1 MDFNRRIS
9 GDSSIYNVCNLSM
22 LTMQGELSQEQVDK
36 LDKIKRAW
44 NFYEGYHWEDIPPTD
59 KPQITENYC
68 RPFVNK
74 FVSFELG
81 GAFSINVDNDILEK
95 YPEGQPTHLDFL
107 NEVWDDSKKESLCIE
122 LGQSKSITGDG
133 WLQVRYYSPK
143 ELDDPFDEYPK
154 GRIRVTVIPTSI
166 VFPEYDDYDKSKLT
180 KVTIAYPVEEEKHS
194 LILRK
199 TSLQKVIYKQEWTRD
214 QIVITK
220 GKEEL
225 LNIPNKYKVIP
236 FVQVK
241 NYPIAGRS
249 DGVGDL
255 EDLIPLNTELN
266 LKKSDVSEII
276 DYHSAPIT
284 VVFGAKV
291 TQLEKGAN
299 KVWGGLPK
307 DAKVQNLELNGDLGA
322 STDYINDLKSAM
334 HDIGGVPRG
343 ALGGEQAIS
352 NTSGVALQFVNMPLI
367 ERNKIKKSETKYGL
381 EYANKLILL
390 MALEENLIKK
400 PEDLSNKDFYN
411 TEIIIPDN
419 LPKDTL
425 IELQEIETEMRLG
438 IESKIGAMKRLGKE
452 DPEDTLETIDTEKKE
467 DAEKQYELNKT
478 LNPVLANLEGN
489 IPYDREQHKTP
500 NDNDPKFKNNDGKNK
515 TLNSGEK
522 NGQTPIEQVRK
533 EITGKN
539 VG

>member
-1 MDFNRRIS
+1 MDFKNRVGVSNNLNNI
-9 GDSSIYNVCNLSM
+9 CNLSM
-22 LTMQGELSQEQVDK
+22 LAMQGELSLEQIDR
-36 LDKIKRAW
+36 LERIKKAW
-44 NFYEGYHWEDIPPTD
+44 DFYEGYHWQDIPQTD

-81 GAFSINVDNDILEK
+81 GAFSLNVDKDTIEK
-95 YPEGQPTHLDFL
+95 FKEGEVTTLDFL
-107 NEVWDDSKKESLCIE
+107 NEVWKDSKKESLCIE

-133 WLQVRYYSPK
+133 WLQVRYYPPK
-143 ELDDPFDEYPK
+143 ELDDPFGEYPN
-154 GRIRVTVIPTSI
+154 GRIKVTVVPTSV
-166 VFPEYDDYDKSKLT
+166 VFPEYDIYDKSKLT
-180 KVTIAYPVEEEKHS
+180 KVVIAYPVEEEKTS
-194 LILRK
+194 VILRK
-199 TSLQKVIYKQEWTRD
+199 TSLQKVMYKQEWTKDRVVVTQGEKVLYD
-214 QIVITK
+214 
-220 GKEEL
+220 
-225 LNIPNKYKVIP
+225 IPNKYKVIP
-236 FVQVK
+236 FVQIR

-291 TQLEKGAN
+291 SQLERGAN

-307 DAKVQNLELNGDLGA
+307 DAKVQNLELNSDLGA
-322 STDYINDLKSAM
+322 SADYIDDLKGAM
-334 HDIGGVPRG
+334 HDIGGVPKG

-367 ERNKIKKSETKYGL
+367 ERNKIKKSETKYGI

-390 MALEENLIKK
+390 MAKEEGLIDMPSEVTPK
-400 PEDLSNKDFYN
+400 EFYT
-411 TEIIIPDN
+411 TEVIIPDN

-452 DPEDTLETIDTEKKE
+452 DPEDTLEQIDMEKQE
-467 DAEKQYELNKT
+467 DAEKQYEINKT
-478 LNPVLANLEGN
+478 LNPVMANLEGQN
-489 IPYDREQHKTP
+489 PTKDDQQTEGDK
-500 NDNDPKFKNNDGKNK
+500 DKKFKNNEGDKK
-515 TLNSGEK
+515 QLNSGLK
-522 NGQTPIEQVRK
+522 NGDTPIETVRK
-533 EITGKN
+533 EVTGKN

>member
-1 MDFNRRIS
+1 MEFKRRVS
-9 GDSSIYNVCNLSM
+9 TGESSIYNVCNLSM
-22 LTMQGELSQEQVDK
+22 LTMQGELSNEQVDK
-36 LDKIKRAW
+36 LEKIKRAW
-44 NFYEGYHWEDIPPTD
+44 NFYEGYHWEDIPQTD
-59 KPQITENYC
+59 KPEITENYC

-81 GAFSINVDNDILEK
+81 SAFSINVDKDYLDAFGEND
-95 YPEGQPTHLDFL
+95 TTTLDFL
-107 NEVWDDSKKESLCIE
+107 NEVWNDSKKESLCIE

-133 WLQVRYYSPK
+133 WLQVRYYK
-143 ELDDPFDEYPK
+143 QEELDDPFNEYPN

-166 VFPEYDDYDKSKLT
+166 VFPEYDDFDKNKLT
-180 KVTIAYPVEEEKHS
+180 KVTIAYPIEEKTES

-199 TSLQKVIYKQEWTRD
+199 TSFKKIIYKQEWTKEK
-214 QIVITK
+214 VVVYK
-220 GKEEL
+220 GKEKVL
-225 LNIPNKYKVIP
+225 DIPNKYKVIP
-236 FVQVK
+236 FVQIK

-249 DGVGDL
+249 EGVGDL
-255 EDLIPLNTELN
+255 DDLIPLNTELN
-266 LKKSDVSEII
+266 LKKSDISEII

-291 TQLEKGAN
+291 SQLEKGAN

-307 DAKVQNLELNGDLGA
+307 DAKVQNLELNSELGA
-322 STDYINDLKSAM
+322 SSDYIADLKSAM
-334 HDIGGVPRG
+334 HDIGGVPKG

-390 MALEENLIKK
+390 MAVEENLINI
-400 PEDLSNKDFYN
+400 PSGLTNKQFYS
-411 TEIIIPDN
+411 TEVIIPDN

-438 IESKIGAMKRLGKE
+438 IESKVGAMKRLGKE
-452 DPEDTLETIDTEKKE
+452 DPEDILEQVNDEKQE
-467 DAEKQYELNKT
+467 DAKNQYEINAT
-478 LNPVLANLEGN
+478 LNPVLTNLEGGN
-489 IPYDREQHKTP
+489 DQNSKAP
-500 NDNDPKFKNNDGKNK
+500 NDDDPKFKNNEGKEK
-515 TLNSGEK
+515 TLNSGLK
-522 NGQTPIEQVRK
+522 NGETPIEQVRK

>member
-1 MDFNRRIS
+1 MDFKNRVGVSNNLNNI
-9 GDSSIYNVCNLSM
+9 CNLSM
-22 LTMQGELSQEQVDK
+22 LAMQGELSLEQIDR
-36 LDKIKRAW
+36 LERIKKAW
-44 NFYEGYHWEDIPPTD
+44 DFYEGYHWQDIPQTD

-81 GAFSINVDNDILEK
+81 GAFSLNVDKDTIEK
-95 YPEGQPTHLDFL
+95 FKEGEVTTLDFL
-107 NEVWDDSKKESLCIE
+107 NEVWKDSKKESLCIE

-133 WLQVRYYSPK
+133 WLQVRYYPPK
-143 ELDDPFDEYPK
+143 ELDDPFGEYPN
-154 GRIRVTVIPTSI
+154 GRIKVTVVPTSV
-166 VFPEYDDYDKSKLT
+166 VFPEYDIYDKSKLT
-180 KVTIAYPVEEEKHS
+180 KVVIAYPVEEEKTS
-194 LILRK
+194 VILRK
-199 TSLQKVIYKQEWTRD
+199 TSLQKVMYKQEWT
-214 QIVITK
+214 
-220 GKEEL
+220 KERVVVTQGEKVL
-225 LNIPNKYKVIP
+225 YDIPNKYKVIP
-236 FVQVK
+236 FVQIR

-291 TQLEKGAN
+291 SQLERGAN

-307 DAKVQNLELNGDLGA
+307 DAKVQNLELNSDLGA
-322 STDYINDLKSAM
+322 SADYIDDLKGAM
-334 HDIGGVPRG
+334 HDIGGVPKG

-367 ERNKIKKSETKYGL
+367 ERNKIKKSETKYGI

-390 MALEENLIKK
+390 MAKEEGLIDMPSEVTPK
-400 PEDLSNKDFYN
+400 EFYT
-411 TEIIIPDN
+411 TEVIIPDN

-452 DPEDTLETIDTEKKE
+452 DPEDTLEQIDMEKQE
-467 DAEKQYELNKT
+467 DAEKQYEINKT
-478 LNPVLANLEGN
+478 LNPVMANLEGQN
-489 IPYDREQHKTP
+489 PTKDDQQTEGDK
-500 NDNDPKFKNNDGKNK
+500 DKKFKNNEGDKK
-515 TLNSGEK
+515 QLNSGLK
-522 NGQTPIEQVRK
+522 NGDTPIETVRK
-533 EITGKN
+533 EVTGKN